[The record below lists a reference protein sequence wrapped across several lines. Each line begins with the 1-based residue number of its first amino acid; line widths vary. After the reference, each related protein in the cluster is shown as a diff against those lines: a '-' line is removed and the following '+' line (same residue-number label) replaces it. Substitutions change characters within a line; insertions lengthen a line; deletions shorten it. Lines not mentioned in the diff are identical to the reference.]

1 MRGVSRPW
9 GRREGLCR
17 LATLPLHSWIY
28 QNWSNCR
35 VKVIVFWTEQTCLHF
50 DEGVRQG
57 GDP

>member
-9 GRREGLCR
+9 GRREGLCS

-28 QNWSNCR
+28 QNWNNYR
-35 VKVIVFWTEQTCLHF
+35 VRVIVFWTEQTRLHF